1 MSEVAYPTLAFDIP
15 WSALCSD
22 NRKYVSGGF
31 VLSKEYR
38 TAKETLAQRAWMA
51 AKQARWMRVDGPVLL
66 MVAVTEPDHRR
77 RDFNWAKQIMDA
89 LTASDAVWWDDSQV
103 RQMFWYFAGV
113 DKHAPGATIT
123 IVRLP
128 DSSTSLAEV

>member
-1 MSEVAYPTLAFDIP
+1 MPTLTFDVP
-15 WSALCSD
+15 WTALCSD
-22 NRKYVSGGF
+22 NRKYVSGSF

-38 TAKETLAQRAWMA
+38 KAKEELASRAWVA
-51 AKQARWMRVDGPVLL
+51 AKQARWERPQGPVLL

-103 RQMFWYFAGV
+103 RQMFWYFVGV
-113 DKHAPGATIT
+113 DRDAPGATIT
-123 IVRLP
+123 IVTLP
-128 DSSTSLAEV
+128 EGGTPEGGGEER